1 MPPRFSPYSDHRI
14 DESAGEMLHS
24 SMGGGWP
31 FGSGDLGGTYGK
43 ENALLKNSFPIF
55 VLAAKMVDLPKI
67 FSTNVLF
74 KLYNIIYRRPKHGD
88 S

>member
-1 MPPRFSPYSDHRI
+1 
-14 DESAGEMLHS
+14 
-24 SMGGGWP
+24 MGR
-31 FGSGDLGGTYGK
+31 K
-43 ENALLKNSFPIF
+43 NALMKNSFPMF